1 MHPDQQVFKSHGGK
15 QAGLGWFS
23 LGVGLVL
30 LVAFRSFDGSGMT
43 NSLAGFLLGLFLF
56 LLGLAALFAH
66 TKQTMVFDRCKQ
78 QIVIE
83 EMTRKGTRKRIIL
96 FQEIAGSS
104 MGYFGKPSNCVNFHF
119 IRLHLRSGEQYILF
133 APGWFYDG
141 CSNRQIMEA
150 RRQQLESWIKEGE
163 IHSFCQTR
171 ADYAGC
177 TRKSRYTIHPPG

>member
-1 MHPDQQVFKSHGGK
+1 
-15 QAGLGWFS
+15 
-23 LGVGLVL
+23 
-30 LVAFRSFDGSGMT
+30 MT

-133 APGWFYDG
+133 APGRFYDG

-150 RRQQLESWIKEGE
+150 RKEQLELWIEEGE
-163 IHSFCQTR
+163 IH
-171 ADYAGC
+171 
-177 TRKSRYTIHPPG
+177 